1 MLLQILAA
9 TSLSVP
15 ATIAAGPRTDP
26 IGFIDSARVI
36 RATASDTVKK
46 RRRAI
51 EYSDSYYTRLQIHRI
66 ASYTELP
73 LFATEYVLGERL
85 IKEERTGFPSNGLK
99 TAHGAVA
106 LGLGGLFAI
115 NTVTGVWNLWDSRQD
130 PAGRTRR
137 LIHSALMLGADA
149 GFALAGAT
157 GGNANETVDDA
168 NRHRTIAL
176 TSIGIAT
183 VGTAM
188 MWLIH
193 D

>member
-1 MLLQILAA
+1 MLLQILAV
-9 TSLSVP
+9 TSLSLSPPVS
-15 ATIAAGPRTDP
+15 TGPRALP
-26 IGFIDSARVI
+26 IGFVESAHVI
-36 RATASDTVKK
+36 QATASDTIRK
-46 RRRAI
+46 RRKAI
-51 EYSDSYYTRLQIHRI
+51 EYSDAYYTRLQIHRI

-73 LFATEYVLGERL
+73 LFAAEWVLGDRL
-85 IKEERTGFPSNGLK
+85 IKEERTGFPSSGLK
-99 TAHGAVA
+99 TAHQAVA

-115 NTVTGVWNLWDSRQD
+115 NTVTGLWNLWDSRQD
-130 PAGRTRR
+130 PSGRARR

-157 GGNANETVDDA
+157 GGDANETLNDQ

>member
-1 MLLQILAA
+1 MLLQILAV
-9 TSLSVP
+9 TSLSLSAPVP
-15 ATIAAGPRTDP
+15 TGPRSLP
-26 IGFIDSARVI
+26 IGFVDSAHVI
-36 RATASDTVKK
+36 SATASDTIRK
-46 RRRAI
+46 RRKAI
-51 EYSDSYYTRLQIHRI
+51 EYSDAYYTRLQIHRI

-73 LFATEYVLGERL
+73 LFAAEYVLGERL
-85 IKEERTGFPSNGLK
+85 IKEERTGFPSSGLK
-99 TAHGAVA
+99 TAHQAVA

-115 NTVTGVWNLWDSRQD
+115 NTVTGLWNLWDSRQD
-130 PAGRTRR
+130 PSGRARR

-149 GFALAGAT
+149 GFALAGTT
-157 GGNANETVDDA
+157 GGDANETLGDQ
-168 NRHRTIAL
+168 NRHKTIAL